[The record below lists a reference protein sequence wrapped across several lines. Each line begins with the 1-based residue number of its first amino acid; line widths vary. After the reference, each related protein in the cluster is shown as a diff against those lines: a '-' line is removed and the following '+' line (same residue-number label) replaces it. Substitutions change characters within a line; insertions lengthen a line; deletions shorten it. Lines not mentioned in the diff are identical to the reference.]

1 MSAPRHLTVTAASRE
16 AAADAAVEALA
27 AGQLVVLPTDT
38 VYGLAAR
45 ADDRA
50 ALALVF
56 EAKRRSRDR
65 PVPIL
70 LASFEHFERVAP
82 EASRAAR
89 VLAWTFWPG
98 PLTLVVPRPES
109 VPFWVS
115 GGAATVGLRVPDDET
130 ALLVLS
136 RAPFLVA
143 VTSANLSDEPTA
155 ATAAECAAAL
165 ALAPAVVLED
175 GPRPSRASTVVA
187 VSDGDVEVLR
197 PGPITLAQIRAALR

>member
-1 MSAPRHLTVTAASRE
+1 MRTPRHLTISADDRE

-45 ADDRA
+45 ADDEA
-50 ALALVF
+50 AVSRIF
-56 EAKRRSRDR
+56 QAKRRPPDR

-70 LASFEHFERVAP
+70 LASFEQFERVAP
-82 EASRAAR
+82 EASPAAR

-98 PLTLVVPRPES
+98 PLTLVVPRPQS

-115 GGAATVGLRVPDDET
+115 GGAATVGLRVPDDAT

-143 VTSANLSDEPTA
+143 ATSANLSDEPTS
-155 ATAAECAAAL
+155 ATAAECADAL

-175 GPRPSRASTVVA
+175 GPRPNQASTVVA
-187 VSDGDVEVLR
+187 VSDDDVEVLR
-197 PGPITLAQIRAALR
+197 AGPISLAQLRAALR